1 VKRAS
6 EPQGPDWFLSF
17 ALVRGFG
24 FVRRVAV
31 TPDGTP
37 VSIRQFADGCIIRH
51 VSPLVFSASCF
62 YKTDPWTSR
71 EALSPQDLAFE
82 IAFKQMS
89 LSDMS
94 PVETGTVRVA
104 PPLDI

>member
-1 VKRAS
+1 MKRAG
-6 EPQGPDWFLSF
+6 EPQGPDRLLSF
-17 ALVRGFG
+17 ALVRGVG
-24 FVRRVAV
+24 FVNCVAM

-37 VSIRQFADGCIIRH
+37 GSIRQFADGCIIRH
-51 VSPLVFSASCF
+51 VSPLVLCRR
-62 YKTDPWTSR
+62 TSR

-104 PPLDI
+104 PPLEI